1 MDDMN
6 PGTNMMDFKY
16 YTDEILK
23 YLRCCGVTD
32 DKIDN
37 IRQIFNNIGNCD
49 KENEG
54 YLFDVDKFLNEVCE
68 SLELGV
74 HAKEFRES
82 FKLSIKLHAEMLG
95 IEMTSISLLIDKE
108 KYPVKRDEK
117 TTMRQKAEEILSN
130 TENKSYYIWTLLN
143 EIPDNITS
151 VLFQHITCDRKVLMD
166 HVLILGALDDKVD
179 DQYKDSPLKCLML
192 ILSKRGNIGFE
203 ERASENSAFEDVFEE
218 YREELKSKYPTPYTT
233 ILAARSNLGTS
244 DYASF
249 LIHAIKKEKI
259 DASIVMNY
267 MNYMD
272 YRPLPR
278 QKVIDVIRAAHEVKN
293 YELFGSLLENFKVS
307 EITPEILTM
316 LFNADLHS
324 VTTCPL
330 LKAFSRMA
338 EDMNKYLTGMRK
350 CVRGESVDEESKENI

>member
-6 PGTNMMDFKY
+6 PGTNMMDCKY

-23 YLRCCGVTD
+23 YLRCYGVTN

-37 IRQIFNNIGNCD
+37 TRQIFNNIGNCD
-49 KENEG
+49 KENEDN
-54 YLFDVDKFLNEVCE
+54 LFDVDKFLNEVCE

-74 HAKEFRES
+74 HGKEFRES

-143 EIPDNITS
+143 EIPNNIIS

-179 DQYKDSPLKCLML
+179 DEYKDSPLKCLML

-233 ILAARSNLGTS
+233 ILTTPSNLKTN
-244 DYASF
+244 DHASF
-249 LIHAIKKEKI
+249 LVHAIKKEKI

-267 MNYMD
+267 MNY
-272 YRPLPR
+272 RPLTGE
-278 QKVIDVIRAAHEVKN
+278 KVIDVVRAAHEVKN

-338 EDMNKYLTGMRK
+338 EDMNKYFMGMRK
-350 CVRGESVDEESKENI
+350 CVRGDEESKENI